1 MTLSEEDCNIFILR
15 KLVHVLLVI
24 KTFENITECNA
35 SVELHLTTQE
45 FFILFR
51 KISLMQDIY
60 ALGIDVH
67 YSKYTW
73 LPILFRH
80 NDVMA
85 HLITK

>member
-1 MTLSEEDCNIFILR
+1 
-15 KLVHVLLVI
+15 
-24 KTFENITECNA
+24 
-35 SVELHLTTQE
+35 
-45 FFILFR
+45 
-51 KISLMQDIY
+51 MQDIY